1 MDAGRAHVRS
11 GDRIALAAYLG
22 GSAKFDQAIAAT
34 TPHFS
39 AA

>member
-1 MDAGRAHVRS
+1 VDGGPGARS
-11 GDRIALAAYLG
+11 GDRIALAACLG
-22 GSAKFDQAIAAT
+22 GSAEFDQAIAAT